1 MVVLIV
7 IIIAILLG
15 VVLRKAFQTRC
26 PNCGRF
32 FAIEKYA
39 GGEEVKSFTRNKL
52 GIQSGFIGTDL
63 KFKGAAVGK
72 TPENRK
78 ILRKTNK
85 CKHCGYTF
93 ESYDDVAVN

>member
-1 MVVLIV
+1 MGVLVV
-7 IIIAILLG
+7 IIICILLG
-15 VVLRKAFQTRC
+15 VVLRKALQTRC

-52 GIQSGFIGTDL
+52 GIQSGFIGSDL

-72 TPENRK
+72 TSENRK

-85 CKHCGYTF
+85 CKRCGYTF